1 MMIAG
6 AMALLIAMLL
16 TVARAVMGP
25 SVFDRILAVNAYGT
39 LIALLIAVH
48 GFLNERPEFLD
59 IALLYALIN
68 FISVIAVTRYV
79 ETSGL
84 GQIEDRPDGADVQ

>member
-6 AMALLIAMLL
+6 ALALLIAIVLA
-16 TVARAVMGP
+16 VVRAVMGP

-39 LIALLIAVH
+39 LIVLLIAVH

-79 ETSGL
+79 KTAGL
-84 GQIEDRPDGADVQ
+84 GQIERPNDPADAQ

>member
-68 FISVIAVTRYV
+68 FITVIAVTRYV
-79 ETSGL
+79 KSSGL
-84 GQIEDRPDGADVQ
+84 GQIGDRPDGVDAQ